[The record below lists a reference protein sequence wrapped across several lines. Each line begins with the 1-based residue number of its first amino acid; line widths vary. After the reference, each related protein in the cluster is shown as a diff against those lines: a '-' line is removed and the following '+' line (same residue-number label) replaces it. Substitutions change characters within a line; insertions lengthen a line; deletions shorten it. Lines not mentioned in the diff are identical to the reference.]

1 MQLDPRLPGEV
12 QAQVRA
18 QLVAMAEASAG
29 PELELE
35 CEVLSAVLQE
45 AYCAVTREG
54 LLM

>member
-29 PELELE
+29 AGLD
-35 CEVLSAVLQE
+35 CEVLSALLQE